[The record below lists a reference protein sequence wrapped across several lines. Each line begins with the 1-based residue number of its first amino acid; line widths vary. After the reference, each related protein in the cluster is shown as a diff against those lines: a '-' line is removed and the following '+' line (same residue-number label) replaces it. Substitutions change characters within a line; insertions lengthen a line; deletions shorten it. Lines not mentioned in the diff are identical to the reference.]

1 MNWCV
6 SVLFFRAKRILQIAA
21 ELIKQNALSIH
32 MEMLGVTHMETKQ
45 TTIYTEMAEYL
56 PSPDKLTPLRWI
68 NSAPAG

>member
-6 SVLFFRAKRILQIAA
+6 SVLFFHAQRMLQMAA

-45 TTIYTEMAEYL
+45 TTLYTEMAGYL
-56 PSPDKLTPLRWI
+56 LSPDKLTPLRWI